1 MHLTQYSK
9 LQLYALFTLRM
20 LIGWYFLYEGLAKLF
35 TPNWS
40 AYGYLIDSKG
50 IFASWFVQIAN
61 NPTLLDVVNFVNEW
75 GLTFVGLS
83 LILGLF
89 TRLGYLGAILF
100 LLLFYLSHPPL
111 LNVEYIMPTEGSYLW
126 IDKNLIMLFAV
137 LVLTLFHNS
146 RIISFDRL
154 LFRTDKKQ
162 SIIHS

>member
-9 LQLYALFTLRM
+9 LQLYALFTLRADW
-20 LIGWYFLYEGLAKLF
+20 LVLFIRRIGKIIYPKLVCIRLF
-35 TPNWS
+35 NR
-40 AYGYLIDSKG
+40 LKRN
-50 IFASWFVQIAN
+50 FCFWFVQIAN